1 MSLRFSEEI
10 LLLALDDKTGK
21 LLPLPERALDLAI
34 SGGLL
39 MELAFA
45 NRVDTD
51 QKDFMVI
58 SRESTGDALLDQ
70 VLALLD
76 EDKVTIAKAL
86 SKVAAKAD
94 LWRRQLFA
102 DLIKKGVLT
111 QEEHRFLWVLKER
124 RYPVIDNREEEEVKS
139 RIRSVVMDPEAI
151 PDPRDIA
158 LICLMKACDLSSAVF
173 TEAEL
178 EKVESRIDQLSRMD
192 FIGQALARAIN
203 QIQEAILE
211 VIAYTGM

>member
-21 LLPLPERALDLAI
+21 LLPLPERALDLAL

-51 QKDFMVI
+51 QKNFMVV
-58 SRESTGDALLDQ
+58 SREPTGDVILDQ
-70 VLALLD
+70 VLALLE
-76 EDKVTIAKAL
+76 EDQLTITRAL
-86 SKVAAKAD
+86 SQVAAKSD
-94 LWRRQLFA
+94 QWRRHLFA
-102 DLIKKGVLT
+102 DLVRKGVLA

-139 RIRSVVMDPEAI
+139 RIRTVVMDPEAI
-151 PDPRDIA
+151 PDPRDVA

-173 TEAEL
+173 TEEEL
-178 EKVESRIDQLSRMD
+178 EEVSPRIDQLSRMD

-211 VIAYTGM
+211 VIAYSGM